1 MQLLDLTLPSP
12 EENLAL
18 DEALLSAAE
27 SGNRPVEVLRLW
39 EPVEP
44 LVVIGRASKLHEE
57 VHVETCQSRGIRFL
71 RRASGGASVVT
82 GRGCLMYAVVLS
94 YELHPQLTALDI
106 CHQYVMG
113 RLQKSLAEEVPEIDF
128 QGTCDLTL
136 DGRKF
141 SGNSLRC
148 KRTHLIYHGT
158 LLYDFDLQLIPELL
172 RTPPRMPDYR
182 EQRPHES
189 FVTNVP
195 IPREIIRNRLIE
207 AWQTTGEMLDWPRE
221 LTAQLVAEKY
231 TNPDWTSMR

>member
-18 DEALLSAAE
+18 DEALLSEAE
-27 SGNRPVEVLRLW
+27 SGNRPVEVLRIW
-39 EPVEP
+39 EPIEP

-57 VHVETCQSRGIRFL
+57 VNLEVCQERGIPVL
-71 RRASGGASVVT
+71 RRSSGGASVVT

-94 YELHPQLTALDI
+94 YELHPQLTALDV

-113 RLQKSLAEEVPEIDF
+113 RLQKSLAREVPEVDF

-158 LLYDFDLQLIPELL
+158 LLYDFDLKLIPELL

-182 EQRPHES
+182 ERRPHES

-195 IPREIIRNRLIE
+195 ITRETIRQRLIE
-207 AWQTTGEMLDWPRE
+207 AWDTTGEMIDWPQE

-231 TNPDWTSMR
+231 TNPEWTSMR

>member
-1 MQLLDLTLPSP
+1 MQLLDLTLSSP

-18 DEALLSAAE
+18 DEALLNSAE
-27 SGNRPVEVLRLW
+27 SGSQPVEVLRLW

-57 VHVETCQSRGIRFL
+57 VNVEACHKQGVRYL
-71 RRASGGASVVT
+71 RRASGGAAVVT

-106 CHQYVMG
+106 CHQHVMG
-113 RLQKSLAEEVPEIDF
+113 RLQKALASDVPEIDF

-136 DGRKF
+136 HGRKF

-148 KRTHLIYHGT
+148 KRSHLIYHGT
-158 LLYDFDLQLIPELL
+158 LLYDFDLPLIPELL

-195 IPREIIRNRLIE
+195 MGGETLRNRLIE
-207 AWQTTGEMLDWPRE
+207 AWEITGPMVDWPRQM
-221 LTAQLVAEKY
+221 TAQLVAEKY
-231 TNPDWTSMR
+231 TNSEWTSMR

>member
-1 MQLLDLTLPSP
+1 MQLLDLTLPTA

-18 DEALLSAAE
+18 DEALLNDAE
-27 SGNRPVEVLRLW
+27 SADKPVELLRVW
-39 EPVEP
+39 EPVDP

-57 VHVETCQSRGIRFL
+57 VNVDVCQERGVQYL

-82 GRGCLMYAVVLS
+82 GPGCLMYAVVLS
-94 YELHPQLTALDI
+94 YERHPELAALDV

-113 RLQKSLAEEVPEIDF
+113 RLQNSLAREVPEIGF

-136 DGRKF
+136 EGRKF

-158 LLYDFDLQLIPELL
+158 LLYDFDLKLIRELL

-182 EQRPHES
+182 QRRPHES

-195 IPREIIRNRLIE
+195 IAREIIRQRLIE
-207 AWQTTGEMLDWPRE
+207 AWEITGEAVDWPRK

-231 TNPDWTSMR
+231 TKSEWTSMR